1 MSGADVGQRNER
13 PLQRILVDVSYTRTQ
28 RGNVGITRT
37 VRKLFGALQEAQGE
51 TGIPC
56 VAVAFHSTGFRVAGP
71 VTEKAPDQGRPV
83 ARLYRR
89 LTGGRA
95 RGLAQQLLPP
105 SLLESAWA
113 LANRLTFDALS
124 AREPSLAVGPGDLL
138 VLADECWNYKVWEAA
153 ALARAQGATVVLVLY
168 DLIPLRQPQYCAPL
182 FTRVFRPWLLKMA
195 VHCDAVMCISRATAA
210 DFQSF
215 CQEQGVVPPPTS
227 HFRLGCDLG
236 TADVLG
242 AIRESVAGFAD
253 RPGPWF
259 AVVGTIEP
267 RKNHVLLLQ
276 VFERLW
282 ARGIDAGLFVA
293 GRPHPGSTDLIIRM
307 QQHPEQGRRLL
318 TLLDA
323 SDAEVSLAYSRCR
336 ALLFPTL
343 AEGFGL
349 PLVEARAR
357 GCTVIASSLPA
368 LLELADEG
376 VHYFAPDS
384 ASELEALILE
394 QASSNQRHSPPPAR
408 AFSWRDSA
416 AQFLAEV
423 GRLPVGIGLGTQ
435 SA

>member
-1 MSGADVGQRNER
+1 MSGADVGPSDER
-13 PLQRILVDVSYTRTQ
+13 SRQRILVDVSYTRTQ

-37 VRKLFGALQEAQGE
+37 VRKLLGALQQAREESGVS
-51 TGIPC
+51 C
-56 VAVAFHSTGFRVAGP
+56 VAVAFHSKGFRVAGP

-89 LTGGRA
+89 LTGGKA
-95 RGLAQQLLPP
+95 RSLAQLLLPP

-124 AREPSLAVGPGDLL
+124 AKEPPVAFGPGDLL
-138 VLADECWNYKVWEAA
+138 VLADECWNYKAWKAA
-153 ALARAQGATVVLVLY
+153 ALARAHGATVVLVLY
-168 DLIPLRQPQYCAPL
+168 DLIPLRQPQYCAAL
-182 FTRVFRPWLLKMA
+182 FTRVFRPWLLKMTA
-195 VHCDAVMCISRATAA
+195 HCDAVMCISRATAV
-210 DFQSF
+210 DFHSF
-215 CQEQGVVPPPTS
+215 CQEQMVTPPPTS
-227 HFRLGCDLG
+227 HFRLGCDLATPG
-236 TADVLG
+236 DPG
-242 AIRESVAGFAD
+242 AIRATVARFAG
-253 RPGPWF
+253 RAGPWF

-267 RKNHVLLLQ
+267 RKNHVLLLD

-293 GRPHPGSTDLIIRM
+293 GRPHPGSSELIQRM

-323 SDAEVSLAYSRCR
+323 SDAEVTLAYSRCR

-376 VHYFAPDS
+376 VHFFDPDS
-384 ASELEALILE
+384 ATELEALVLE
-394 QASSNQRHSPPPAR
+394 QASRAERQLPPPAR
-408 AFSWRDSA
+408 VFTWRDSA
-416 AQFLAEV
+416 AQFLVEV
-423 GRLPVGIGLGTQ
+423 RRIEN
-435 SA
+435 SMR